1 VIPFAIQVI
10 AVSGVVGFFSFKNG
24 ERAIENLAT
33 QLLDEVGDHITDRI
47 AGFLLDAT
55 ELVDQNQDILASN
68 LLAVDNLQAWSSY
81 LWYKGQGYD
90 FVSNLVVANPQGQL
104 IGSGTLVNREGTL
117 TQVIGFSSVESNYNI
132 EAHTSLDRAL
142 ARTKPDLVAPSTD
155 PRLRPFYQVGINSTS
170 PRWTAIH
177 PGFDAAQSPNW
188 VLALT
193 QPLFGNNSPD
203 PIAVSAIFLRLSHI
217 STFLQ
222 SLEIGKS
229 GQVLIVEQSGELVAS
244 SLDEDLFTR
253 TGGSTDGS
261 PNGSPN
267 GSMERITAQQSQ
279 DAITQAIAPIL
290 ASQPH
295 NQVQNLQVDLNQ
307 QPYYLRLIPFQ
318 DPKGLDWLIVIAV
331 PESDF
336 MAEIHRNTRITWA
349 VSLVALGGTIALGMV
364 SARWITRP
372 IQRVSNAAQ
381 EIALGH
387 LDRRVNSSGIEEL
400 KVLGGAFNQMA
411 QQLQQSFH
419 ALEEANLNLEVTV
432 KQRTAQL
439 ELEKEKS
446 ERLLLNI
453 LPDVIAQQLKQ
464 GSVLIANYSEEVSI
478 LFADIVGF
486 TLLASQI
493 SPIDLVKLLNHIFS
507 TFDELAETFKLEKI
521 KTIGD
526 AYMVVAGL
534 PVSRSDHAEAVAN
547 MALAMQDCMDDL
559 TVKLGYKLQLRIG
572 INTGVVVAGVIGIKK
587 FNYDLWGDAVNVASR
602 MESSGEPAR
611 IQVTQDTYDR
621 IHPLYHLESR
631 GPIMIKGKGTME
643 TYWLLGKK
651 G

>member
-1 VIPFAIQVI
+1 
-10 AVSGVVGFFSFKNG
+10 
-24 ERAIENLAT
+24 
-33 QLLDEVGDHITDRI
+33 
-47 AGFLLDAT
+47 
-55 ELVDQNQDILASN
+55 
-68 LLAVDNLQAWSSY
+68 
-81 LWYKGQGYD
+81 
-90 FVSNLVVANPQGQL
+90 
-104 IGSGTLVNREGTL
+104 
-117 TQVIGFSSVESNYNI
+117 
-132 EAHTSLDRAL
+132 
-142 ARTKPDLVAPSTD
+142 
-155 PRLRPFYQVGINSTS
+155 
-170 PRWTAIH
+170 
-177 PGFDAAQSPNW
+177 
-188 VLALT
+188 
-193 QPLFGNNSPD
+193 
-203 PIAVSAIFLRLSHI
+203 
-217 STFLQ
+217 
-222 SLEIGKS
+222 
-229 GQVLIVEQSGELVAS
+229 
-244 SLDEDLFTR
+244 
-253 TGGSTDGS
+253 
-261 PNGSPN
+261 
-267 GSMERITAQQSQ
+267 
-279 DAITQAIAPIL
+279 
-290 ASQPH
+290 
-295 NQVQNLQVDLNQ
+295 
-307 QPYYLRLIPFQ
+307 
-318 DPKGLDWLIVIAV
+318 
-331 PESDF
+331 
-336 MAEIHRNTRITWA
+336 
-349 VSLVALGGTIALGMV
+349 MV
-364 SARWITRP
+364 SARWITQP

-464 GSVLIANYSEEVSI
+464 GSVLIADYSEEVSI

-621 IHPLYHLESR
+621 IHHLYEFQAR
-631 GPIMIKGKGTME
+631 GPTLIKGKGTME
-643 TYWLLGKK
+643 TYWLLDRKV
-651 G
+651 